1 MKEMN
6 YQGQY
11 QEVFQ
16 RNNRLYVIKKTNDES
31 RELYLN
37 RVNYIINK
45 LETNG
50 SKNYDEIVKLSY
62 IWRNYTYKGMIY
74 PSSIIKSL

>member
-1 MKEMN
+1 MIRTSKN
-6 YQGQY
+6 IN

-16 RNNRLYVIKKTNDES
+16 RENKIYIIKKSDDES

-37 RVNYIINK
+37 RVNYIIKKISTNK
-45 LETNG
+45 NK
-50 SKNYDEIVKLSY
+50 SYDEIIKLSY
-62 IWRNYTYKGMIY
+62 IWRNYTYRGMIY